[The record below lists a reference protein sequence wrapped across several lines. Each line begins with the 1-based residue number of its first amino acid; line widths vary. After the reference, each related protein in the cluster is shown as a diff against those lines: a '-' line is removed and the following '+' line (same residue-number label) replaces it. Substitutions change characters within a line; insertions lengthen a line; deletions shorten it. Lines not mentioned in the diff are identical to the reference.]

1 MKNSTYHIF
10 FGRLANKLRID
21 IINSLL
27 EKPRSV
33 SQLVSELKQ
42 EQSKISH
49 ALKALSSCRIVNSI
63 KKGKQRIYSLS
74 KTISPILKAIKDHEK
89 CLCKTCPM
97 RCK

>member
-1 MKNSTYHIF
+1 MKSSTYHVF
-10 FGRLANKLRID
+10 FSRLSNKLRID
-21 IINSLL
+21 IITSLL
-27 EKPRSV
+27 QTPKPV

-49 ALKALSSCRIVNSI
+49 ALKALLACKIVKFT

-74 KTISPILKAIKDHEK
+74 KTITPILKAIKDHEK
-89 CLCKTCPM
+89 CFCKTCPM